1 LTAQTWA
8 ALVAA
13 VKHAE
18 TCGSQSAAIDADGRV
33 VNLGLACDC
42 DRDARI
48 ARGIAAARTE
58 DTMHV
63 FYHWPTRT
71 CNCGVSCADNAAF
84 VEHRDAAALAAFRKE
99 AT

>member
-1 LTAQTWA
+1 MEVPLTAQTWP

-33 VNLGLACDC
+33 VNLGLACNC

-48 ARGIAAARTE
+48 ARGIEAAMRTAQE
-58 DTMHV
+58 TVCFGGRQGHDR
-63 FYHWPTRT
+63 WP
-71 CNCGVSCADNAAF
+71 CPKC
-84 VEHRDAAALAAFRKE
+84 DAAVLAAFRKG